1 MELPKAIKNIK
12 ALEKYDL
19 DIVEQPTP
27 WYDMKGLATVAKAVM
42 FQSTAYESMYTMQD
56 VDNLIELGGTDIIGV
71 KAYRP
76 GGGLT
81 GTMKVLA
88 MAQVMNIPCMMHSVF
103 RQVSRQQQAFTYWRV
118 NTITLNMQVR

>member
-1 MELPKAIKNIK
+1 M
-12 ALEKYDL
+12 
-19 DIVEQPTP
+19 
-27 WYDMKGLATVAKAVM
+27 AKAVDVPIM
-42 FQSTAYESMYTMQD
+42 AHQSMYTMQD

-88 MAQVMNIPCMMHSVF
+88 MAQVMNIAS
-103 RQVSRQQQAFTYWRV
+103 
-118 NTITLNMQVR
+118 